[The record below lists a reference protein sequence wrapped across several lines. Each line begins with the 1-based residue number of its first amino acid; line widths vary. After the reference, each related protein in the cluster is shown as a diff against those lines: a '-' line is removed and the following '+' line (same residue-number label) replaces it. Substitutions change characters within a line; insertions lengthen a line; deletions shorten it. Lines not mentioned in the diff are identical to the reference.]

1 MDHIQNQSAQVI
13 KLRPALH
20 VPAVYHTAEVLP
32 ETRSMRERDILQ
44 QFRRWFM
51 GSNEDQ
57 QAKAAFLRQFH
68 EFGGGV

>member
-1 MDHIQNQSAQVI
+1 
-13 KLRPALH
+13 
-20 VPAVYHTAEVLP
+20 VPAVYCTPEVQP
-32 ETRSMRERDILQ
+32 ETRSLRERDILQ

-68 EFGGGV
+68 EFHGGAL